1 MLFTYTWGLPI
12 SIILKH
18 DIKEAV
24 LDLAKICGGF
34 QIYFDV
40 ILSFD
45 LVELKF
51 LAWLHIMRLNNLNN
65 SITKMA
71 AVIHFLRVYRY
82 QISCGL
88 MALNEVFWYPYR
100 WWLRIRSITFRACV
114 TFLTCSLFC
123 LMLLYRLNILLIS

>member
-1 MLFTYTWGLPI
+1 MPI
-12 SIILKH
+12 SIIQKY

-24 LDLAKICGGF
+24 LKLAKIRGGF

-45 LVELKF
+45 LVELKL
-51 LAWLHIMRLNNLNN
+51 LARLHIMRLNNLNN

-71 AVIHFLRVYRY
+71 AVIHFPRAYKY
-82 QISCGL
+82 QIFCGL
-88 MALNEVFWYPYR
+88 TALNEVFWYPYR
-100 WWLRIRSITFRACV
+100 WWLRIRSITVSACV

-123 LMLLYRLNILLIS
+123 LMLV